1 MELSRQEYGSGLPF
15 PIPGD
20 LPHPGIEP
28 ACLMSPALAGGF
40 FTTSTP
46 YCCVK
51 NQPKTR
57 CLNKDSSCSLVM
69 SELHGSSGLGSTYLC
84 IFNETCIK
92 KAALLALA
100 GLFHVFVS
108 WQAIDDV
115 GKSQLG

>member
-1 MELSRQEYGSGLPF
+1 
-15 PIPGD
+15 
-20 LPHPGIEP
+20 
-28 ACLMSPALAGGF
+28 
-40 FTTSTP
+40 
-46 YCCVK
+46 
-51 NQPKTR
+51 
-57 CLNKDSSCSLVM
+57 M
-69 SELHGSSGLGSTYLC
+69 SELRGSSGLGSTYLC